1 MIKHGIGFAIGTATC
16 CCILKIAKSPR
27 AAVGSGGCHSHP
39 VHRRSCCSRGTT
51 TMPSPPIMLSFPLLP
66 RHVPVGSSTSAPNS
80 MHYGYY
86 EQPHRCQKSGCQ
98 NLDAN
103 NIRSSSRNAAA
114 NNINNNIFYLSG
126 DCDDDEGVYSLP
138 SAGESFFIRA
148 HNHYREKNIT
158 TSSGMLSVLL
168 SHKTKD
174 LARSTLKAAFHS
186 FIGFDI
192 LNISINSVIKR
203 AVSVGAAEK
212 DETSEKDDNNA
223 DSTESVSKSF
233 MYQKHL
239 VEVKQ
244 SCVYAL
250 LVM

>member
-1 MIKHGIGFAIGTATC
+1 MIKHGIGLAIGTATC
-16 CCILKIAKSPR
+16 CCILKIAKSR

-51 TMPSPPIMLSFPLLP
+51 TMPSPPIIMLSFPLLP

-103 NIRSSSRNAAA
+103 NIRSSSRNAA
-114 NNINNNIFYLSG
+114 NNINNMFYLSG
-126 DCDDDEGVYSLP
+126 DCDDDDEGVYSLP

-148 HNHYREKNIT
+148 HNHYRENIT

-186 FIGFDI
+186 FNGFDI
-192 LNISINSVIKR
+192 FNISINSVIKR